1 MAGSV
6 RWIEVCTLASGAPV
20 RIAVHEVNGAAG
32 GPTLGVSALVHGDE
46 MTGPEVIRR
55 VIKQVDSSKLRGRLR
70 LVPVANPLAFQAVTR
85 VTPLS
90 IEISNLNRVFP
101 GDPTGDLAARMA
113 RGLETGF
120 LSECTHLVD
129 FHAGGTL
136 PLVDYS
142 ISLYDVDMAMAFGQY
157 VVRPVDSYYGTMGA
171 LAATQKKSVLVPEI
185 GGGYA
190 LDEHYIQMGVRGVF
204 NVMRHLGMLDGRPE
218 LPPTQIVISEHMTLR
233 PGHGGL
239 LHSELGHQHIR
250 TEVAKGTVLGRI
262 VSPYTFETLEEL
274 RAPYDRNVIILLR
287 AGITPANVGDYC
299 YMVGNLDGARTV
311 KNPQH

>member
-1 MAGSV
+1 VHG
-6 RWIEVCTLASGAPV
+6 IDGASA
-20 RIAVHEVNGAAG
+20 

-46 MTGPEVIRR
+46 MTGPEIIRR
-55 VIKQVDSSKLRGRLR
+55 VIGQVDPAKLRGRLR
-70 LVPVANPLAFQAVTR
+70 FVPVANPLAFQAVTR

-90 IEISNLNRVFP
+90 IEISNLNRIFP
-101 GDPTGDLAARMA
+101 GDPAGDLAARMA
-113 RGLETGF
+113 RALEVGF
-120 LSECTHLVD
+120 LNECTHLVD
-129 FHAGGTL
+129 FHAGGTF

-142 ISLYDVDMAMAFGQY
+142 ISLYDVDMALAFGQY

-171 LAATQKKSVLVPEI
+171 LAAGQKKAVLVPEI

-190 LDEHYIQMGVRGVF
+190 LDEQYIQLGVRGVF
-204 NVMRHLGMLDGRPE
+204 NVMRHLGMLDGKPD
-218 LPPTQIVISEHMTLR
+218 LPPTQIVINEHMTLR

-250 TEVAKGTVLGRI
+250 TDVPKGTLLGR
-262 VSPYTFETLEEL
+262 VLSPYTFETLEEL

-299 YMVGNLDGARTV
+299 YMIGNLDGARTV
-311 KNPQH
+311 KNAQH

>member
-1 MAGSV
+1 MAASM
-6 RWIEVCTLASGAPV
+6 RWIDVCTLASGAPV
-20 RIAVHEVNGAAG
+20 RIAVHEVDGSSG
-32 GPTLGVSALVHGDE
+32 GHTLGLSALLHGDE
-46 MTGPEVIRR
+46 MTGPEILRR
-55 VIKQVDSSKLRGRLR
+55 VVEQVDTSKLRGRLR
-70 LVPVANPLAFQAVTR
+70 VVPVANPLAFQAVTR

-101 GDPTGDLAARMA
+101 GDPAGDLAARIA
-113 RGLETGF
+113 RALETEF
-120 LSECTHLVD
+120 LNECTHLVD

-142 ISLYDVDMAMAFGQY
+142 LSLYDLDMAMVFGQY

-171 LAATQKKSVLVPEI
+171 LAATQRKSVLVPEM

-190 LDEHYIQMGVRGVF
+190 LDEQYIQMGVRGVF
-204 NVMRHLGMLDGRPE
+204 NVMRHLGMLDGKPE
-218 LPPTQIVISEHMTLR
+218 LPPAQVVIKEHMTLR

-239 LHSELGHQHIR
+239 LHSELAHRHIR
-250 TEVAKGTVLGRI
+250 TEVPKGTVLGRI
-262 VSPYTFETLEEL
+262 VSPHTFETLEEL

-287 AGITPANVGDYC
+287 AGVTPANVGDYC

-311 KNPQH
+311 KNAQH